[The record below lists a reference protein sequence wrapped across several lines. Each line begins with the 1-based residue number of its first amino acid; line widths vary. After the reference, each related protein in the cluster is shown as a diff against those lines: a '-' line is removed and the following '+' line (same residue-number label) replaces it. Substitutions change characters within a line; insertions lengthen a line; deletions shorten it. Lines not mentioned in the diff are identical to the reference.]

1 MWTTLSMETLGM
13 RMTAIILVP
22 WSGCCSPSFFV
33 CLHSSSIRN
42 QQTDPHR
49 VAPFTRPT
57 CSSVAKSC
65 VTLCHPMDCS
75 TPGSPV
81 LSYLPEFAQIHVL
94 WVSDAIYLSH
104 PLSLIFCLQSFPA
117 IRVSWL
123 FTSSGQNI
131 GASASASVLP
141 MNIQGWFL

>member
-141 MNIQGWFL
+141 MNIQG